1 MGVIRFGML
10 SALVA
15 LGGIAAADEVK
26 IGLCEG
32 GWIETASLEDITEKL
47 EAGITCAPGQEP
59 LLQALKEDA
68 GIEKIRLL
76 VADDRIARP
85 SGPWVHFSP
94 LHMASA
100 HSSLEIIK
108 MMLDRG
114 YKVNDQSATTGASP
128 LHLAAAK
135 NPDPMVID
143 LLVESGAKM
152 NPRDNKGRMPVHM
165 AASFNPRLEVLQA
178 LLDHGADT
186 SSRVRSGVVTEPEGM
201 LPFHQAVMRNPN
213 KEIAE
218 ALYDR
223 DLLEISINKSGD
235 TPLMIAALLGDA
247 EGVEY
252 LLDKGADVNALNDD
266 GGTALLNSVWAS
278 SEGRRMRED
287 ADHLSVISML
297 FDNGADLS
305 AGRLLGL
312 NLTLLTVNKLEVGI
326 LEELL
331 DHGDSVDAECIAQFV
346 AWRYPAS
353 EEIDKVMEKHGVVAE
368 VSWFDTY
375 TCYGTG
381 ASFFV
386 INRIKQGRP

>member
-1 MGVIRFGML
+1 MFGML
-10 SALVA
+10 STLVA

-26 IGLCEG
+26 IGFCEG
-32 GWIETASLEDITEKL
+32 GWIETASLEDITEKI
-47 EAGITCAPGQEP
+47 EPGFTCSPGQEP
-59 LLQALKEDA
+59 LLHALEVYA
-68 GIEKIRLL
+68 GIDKIRLL
-76 VADDRIARP
+76 AANDRIAKP
-85 SGPWVHFSP
+85 SGPWVH
-94 LHMASA
+94 
-100 HSSLEIIK
+100 
-108 MMLDRG
+108 
-114 YKVNDQSATTGASP
+114 YSP
-128 LHLAAAK
+128 LHLAAAHSSLEVVELMLERGYEV
-135 NPDPMVID
+135 NGRSLTNGMFPLHLAAGHSHDPMVID
-143 LLVESGAKM
+143 LLVESGAKID
-152 NPRDNKGRMPVHM
+152 PRDNLGRMPVHM
-165 AASFNPRLEVLQA
+165 AASFNPRLEILQA

-186 SSRVRSGVVTEPEGM
+186 SSRVKHGVTTEPEGM
-201 LPFHQAVMRNPN
+201 LPFHQALLVNPN

-218 ALYDR
+218 ALYDS
-223 DLLEISINKSGD
+223 DLLEISINEAGD

-305 AGRLLGL
+305 SGSLLGL